1 MPSQPTAPIGR
12 RSTEGRRVLV
22 LISGSGTN
30 LQALIDATV
39 PTPDPTNPL
48 PAGGVDTQRELLPN
62 AQIVGVIS
70 NRKAAFGLQR
80 AQHSADP
87 PIPSE
92 VFSLKMVRDQ
102 RAAAAAAAA
111 AAAVAQD
118 QAEAERKLRAAYDEG
133 LAERVKSYAPDLVVL
148 AGFMHIVSPTFLAAL
163 GHSTTTTGA
172 TETDSSS
179 ACAVP
184 IINLHPALP
193 GAFDG
198 IHAIERAYAAFER
211 GEIDKTGVMVHRVIA
226 EVDRGEPVLV
236 EEIELGDK
244 REVVDSVE
252 ALATLIHAVEHR
264 LIVRG
269 ARAVLEGR
277 A

>member
-39 PTPDPTNPL
+39 PTPDLTDPL
-48 PAGGVDTQRELLPN
+48 PAGNVDTQRELLPN

-102 RAAAAAAAA
+102 RAAAAAAA
-111 AAAVAQD
+111 VAQD
-118 QAEAERKLRAAYDEG
+118 QAEAERKTRAAYDEG

-172 TETDSSS
+172 TETDYSSS

-236 EEIELGDK
+236 EEIELGGK